1 MKELDEKTIRE
12 IALEVQRRLGENANR
27 EAIVSGVERVIDEMK
42 QGNSSERRP
51 YGTYN
56 PTENPVLA
64 SDRVIVS
71 VFGRNKPGII
81 YGITQIL
88 AENQCDIL
96 DISQKFVEDLFYMI
110 MVIDISTS
118 VHDFVTIKERLTER
132 GKELGSVVYV
142 QNEDVFRF
150 VNRL

>member
-1 MKELDEKTIRE
+1 MKELDENTIRE
-12 IALEVQRRLGENANR
+12 IAIEVQKRLGKDATREN
-27 EAIVSGVERVIDEMK
+27 IISGVEKVVDQLAKPNPEC
-42 QGNSSERRP
+42 RP
-51 YGTYN
+51 YGSHN
-56 PTENPVLA
+56 PTENPILA

-81 YGITQIL
+81 FGVTQVL

-118 VHDFVTIKERLTER
+118 VHDFVSIKERLTER

-142 QNEDVFRF
+142 QNEDVFRY
-150 VNRL
+150 VNRI